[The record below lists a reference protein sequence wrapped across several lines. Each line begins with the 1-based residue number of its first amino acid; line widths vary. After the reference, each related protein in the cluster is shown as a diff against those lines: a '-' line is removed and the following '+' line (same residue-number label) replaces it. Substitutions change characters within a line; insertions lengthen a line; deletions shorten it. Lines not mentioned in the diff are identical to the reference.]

1 MKVDIL
7 KKIIKDAVKE
17 AIHEELKDILLE
29 AMKGNKQPINESEMK
44 TLSFTTKAVPHQ
56 QASNFDSKKAYMDIL
71 NETAKGPES
80 GFDGEFKPS
89 GPIDPV
95 NGSLPNGELGL
106 DQILKLVRK

>member
-7 KKIIKDAVKE
+7 KKLIKE
-17 AIHEELKDILLE
+17 AVREVFHEEMKDILIE
-29 AMKGNKQPINESEMK
+29 SIKGNKQPINESEMK
-44 TLSFTTKAVPHQ
+44 TLSFTTKAVPHNPLP
-56 QASNFDSKKAYMDIL
+56 NFDSKKAYMDIL

-80 GFDGEFKPS
+80 GFNGEFKPS